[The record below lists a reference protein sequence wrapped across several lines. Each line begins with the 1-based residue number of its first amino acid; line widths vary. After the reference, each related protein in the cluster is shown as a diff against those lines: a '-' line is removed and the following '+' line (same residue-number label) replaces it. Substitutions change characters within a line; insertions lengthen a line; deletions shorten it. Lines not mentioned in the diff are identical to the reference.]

1 MNVRCSEK
9 LEVFIIYSFIKF
21 KFQIYYSIVWVIY
34 FVFYLFKFEKPGSR
48 DDFDYPDMAEES
60 VKAALKD
67 GGVSYQDIQ
76 QAYVGYVYG
85 ESVLISNNLKENY
98 FSKCIR

>member
-1 MNVRCSEK
+1 M
-9 LEVFIIYSFIKF
+9 
-21 KFQIYYSIVWVIY
+21 SIAVYQVQLSNLLFYCLSIF

-85 ESVLISNNLKENY
+85 ESVLISHNFIENL
-98 FSKCIR
+98 FSKCIK

>member
-1 MNVRCSEK
+1 MNVKCSEK
-9 LEVFIIYSFIKF
+9 LEVFIIYSFNKF
-21 KFQIYYSIVWVIY
+21 KFQIFYSIVWVIY

-60 VKAALKD
+60 VKPALKD

-85 ESVLISNNLKENY
+85 K
-98 FSKCIR
+98 

>member
-1 MNVRCSEK
+1 M
-9 LEVFIIYSFIKF
+9 
-21 KFQIYYSIVWVIY
+21 FQ
-34 FVFYLFKFEKPGSR
+34 FEKPGSR
-48 DDFDYPDMAEES
+48 DDFDYPQMAEES

-85 ESVLISNNLKENY
+85 KLYIN
-98 FSKCIR
+98 